1 MKNPVCIKI
10 FDAPPVCESE
20 ILRYSGCKDNVV
32 NVLEL
37 VSECIE
43 EAKNELTYVV
53 CYTTLDLKIIGDE
66 CDFGLFKVRSSDLSK
81 NLSGCN
87 RVIVFAA
94 TVGFGIDRLISRY
107 SRVSPSKAL
116 MMQSLGTE
124 RIEALCD
131 EFCRSVSES
140 YRIKRRFSS
149 GYGDLPLD
157 VQNDIFSVLD
167 CTKRIGVVLNDS
179 LLMSPSKSV
188 TAFVGIYN

>member
-1 MKNPVCIKI
+1 MNNSVCIKTYN
-10 FDAPPVCESE
+10 APPFSQRE
-20 ILRYSGCKDNVV
+20 ILRYSGCKSNSDD
-32 NVLEL
+32 VLKL

-43 EAKNELTYVV
+43 EAKAEFTYVV

-66 CDFGLFKVRSSDLSK
+66 CDFGLFKVRSCDLSK

-107 SRVSPSKAL
+107 SRVSPAKAL

-131 EFCRSVSES
+131 EFCRSVSETH
-140 YRIKRRFSS
+140 RIKQRFSS
-149 GYGDLPLD
+149 GYGDLSID
-157 VQNDIFSVLD
+157 VQKDIFSVLLHFIISR
-167 CTKRIGVVLNDS
+167 TIASVFFFAPGYWLKYLLN
-179 LLMSPSKSV
+179 LRL
-188 TAFVGIYN
+188 